1 MKKFL
6 MSLVLVLA
14 PALALADV
22 SVQPLNVEAKAQD
35 QYLNYNFGTTFVHSA
50 RFQDFILTA
59 NGPDSTF
66 IRGISVQGS
75 FAYRVDTNCPQILMP
90 GQQCVIRVI
99 FSPSTTGG
107 HWGDVTVHL
116 RESNIYIRLFGN
128 GIR

>member
-6 MSLVLVLA
+6 MAMALVLA
-14 PALALADV
+14 PAFASADV
-22 SVQPLNVEAKAQD
+22 SVQPLSIQTAERD
-35 QYLNYNFGTTFVHSA
+35 QYLNYNFGTSFVHSA

-66 IRGISVQGS
+66 IRGMSINGS

-90 GQQCVIRVI
+90 GQRCTIRVI
-99 FSPSTTGG
+99 FQPSTTGS

-128 GIR
+128 AVR

>member
-1 MKKFL
+1 MKNFL
-6 MSLVLVLA
+6 MSLALVLA
-14 PALALADV
+14 PAFAFADV
-22 SVQPLNVEAKAQD
+22 SVQPLNVEVKAQD
-35 QYLNYNFGTTFVHSA
+35 QYLNYNFGTSFVHSA
-50 RFQDFILTA
+50 RFQDFVLTA

-90 GQQCVIRVI
+90 GQQCTIRVI
-99 FSPSTTGG
+99 FHPSTTGS

-128 GIR
+128 AIR